1 MGSAHPSRIHE
12 RHASP
17 PPRHDDERVDIGA
30 LVEENSQLRE
40 LVIQLSKLVIKNV
53 VDRK

>member
-1 MGSAHPSRIHE
+1 MGISQ
-12 RHASP
+12 P
-17 PPRHDDERVDIGA
+17 PLGKGEPPIPRDDEHTDINA
-30 LVEENSQLRE
+30 LIEENACLRE